1 MTMKEE
7 KDAFLARGV
16 NAFAAAMMHSQVYA
30 TGKAT
35 PHYRQMLHDTLDKCV
50 NDIVKKSNYKK
61 GSVSERQHC
70 ANIEKLA
77 KGVVAKC
84 GGFLYRKRFRIGAAQ
99 KFLNIRLKELWCKG
113 KIKAP
118 PHCPFDR
125 IVINALPAKAL
136 KGCVVNWTEVN
147 KIGDYQKWVKAFD
160 DDRDNILGGIGL
172 RGKDA
177 TMAAWEL
184 CYYNKTPKRR
194 NALVRKYNKARRNA
208 AKRKQ

>member
-1 MTMKEE
+1 MTMKDE

-16 NAFAAAMMHSQVYA
+16 NAFAAAMMRDQVYA
-30 TGKAT
+30 TGKDT
-35 PHYRQMLHDTLDKCV
+35 PHNRQKLHDTLDKCV
-50 NDIVKKSNYKK
+50 ADIVKQSNYKK
-61 GSVSERQHC
+61 GGVSERKHC

-77 KGVVAKC
+77 KRVVAKC
-84 GGFLYRKRFRIGAAQ
+84 GDFLYRKRFRIGAAQ
-99 KFLNIRLKELWCKG
+99 KFLNVRLKELWCRG

-136 KGCVVNWTEVN
+136 KRCVVNWTEVN
-147 KIGDYQKWVKAFD
+147 KIDDYKAWVKAFD
-160 DDRDNILGGIGL
+160 DDRDIMLGGIGL
-172 RGKDA
+172 SGKNA

-194 NALVRKYNKARRNA
+194 NALVRKYNKARRKA
-208 AKRKQ
+208 AKRNK